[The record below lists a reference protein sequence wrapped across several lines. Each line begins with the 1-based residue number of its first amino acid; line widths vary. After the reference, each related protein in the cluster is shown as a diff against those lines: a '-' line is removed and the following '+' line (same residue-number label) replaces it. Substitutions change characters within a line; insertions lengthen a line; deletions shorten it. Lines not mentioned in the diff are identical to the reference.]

1 MVVEVKGAH
10 FLPTSCHHSFRYR
23 QSQLTS
29 DQGLLPKLLIPTF
42 YIFFYRQSHIRSIS
56 FVILAWS
63 DLLCVQ
69 VVEVVVEAGGIGE
82 QGGQSSEVSVQE
94 SVKYVESLNLW
105 SM

>member
-1 MVVEVKGAH
+1 MVLEVKGAH

-29 DQGLLPKLLIPTF
+29 DQCLLPKLLISTF
-42 YIFFYRQSHIRSIS
+42 YIFYRQSHIRSIS
-56 FVILAWS
+56 LVILSWT

-82 QGGQSSEVSVQE
+82 QGGQARKVSVQE

>member
-1 MVVEVKGAH
+1 MVLGLKGAH

-23 QSQLTS
+23 QSQVTS

-42 YIFFYRQSHIRSIS
+42 YIFYRQSHLRSIS
-56 FVILAWS
+56 LVLLSWL

-105 SM
+105 WM

>member
-1 MVVEVKGAH
+1 MVLEVKGAH
-10 FLPTSCHHSFRYR
+10 FLPTSCNHSFRYR

-42 YIFFYRQSHIRSIS
+42 YIFYRQSHLRSIS
-56 FVILAWS
+56 FVILAWL

-82 QGGQSSEVSVQE
+82 QRGQASEVSVQE
-94 SVKYVESLNLW
+94 SVKNVESLNLW

>member
-1 MVVEVKGAH
+1 MVLEVKGAH
-10 FLPTSCHHSFRYR
+10 FLPTSCNHSFRYR

-42 YIFFYRQSHIRSIS
+42 YIFYRQSHLRSIS
-56 FVILAWS
+56 FVILAWL

-94 SVKYVESLNLW
+94 GVKYVESLNLW

>member
-1 MVVEVKGAH
+1 MVLGLKGAH
-10 FLPTSCHHSFRYR
+10 FLPTSCHHNFRYR

-29 DQGLLPKLLIPTF
+29 DQGLLPELLISTF
-42 YIFFYRQSHIRSIS
+42 YIFYRQSHIPSIS
-56 FVILAWS
+56 LVILSWS

-82 QGGQSSEVSVQE
+82 EGGQSGEIPVQE
-94 SVKYVESLNLW
+94 GVKYVESLNLW

>member
-42 YIFFYRQSHIRSIS
+42 YIFYRQSHLRSIS
-56 FVILAWS
+56 LVLLSWL

-82 QGGQSSEVSVQE
+82 EGGQAREVSVQE
-94 SVKYVESLNLW
+94 GVKYVESLNLW
-105 SM
+105 SI

>member
-23 QSQLTS
+23 QSQVTS

-42 YIFFYRQSHIRSIS
+42 YIFYRQSHLRLIS
-56 FVILAWS
+56 FVLLAWRN
-63 DLLCVQ
+63 LLCVQ

-82 QGGQSSEVSVQE
+82 EGGQSRKVSVQE
-94 SVKYVESLNLW
+94 GVKYVESLNLW

>member
-1 MVVEVKGAH
+1 MVLEVKGAH
-10 FLPTSCHHSFRYR
+10 FLPTSCNHSFRYR

-42 YIFFYRQSHIRSIS
+42 YIFYRQSHLRSIS
-56 FVILAWS
+56 FVILAWL

-82 QGGQSSEVSVQE
+82 QGGQAGEVSVQE
-94 SVKYVESLNLW
+94 GVKYVKSLNLW

>member
-42 YIFFYRQSHIRSIS
+42 YIFYRQSHLRSIS
-56 FVILAWS
+56 FVILAWL

-82 QGGQSSEVSVQE
+82 EGGQAGEVSVQE
-94 SVKYVESLNLW
+94 GVKYVESLNLG
-105 SM
+105 SI

>member
-1 MVVEVKGAH
+1 MVLEVKGAH
-10 FLPTSCHHSFRYR
+10 FLPTSCNHSFRYR

-29 DQGLLPKLLIPTF
+29 DQGLLPKLLISTF
-42 YIFFYRQSHIRSIS
+42 YIFYRQSHLRSIS
-56 FVILAWS
+56 FVILAWL

-82 QGGQSSEVSVQE
+82 QGGQASEVSVQE
-94 SVKYVESLNLW
+94 GVKYVESLNLW

>member
-1 MVVEVKGAH
+1 MVLEVKGAH
-10 FLPTSCHHSFRYR
+10 FLPTSCNHSFRYR

-42 YIFFYRQSHIRSIS
+42 YIFYRQSHIRSIYL
-56 FVILAWS
+56 VILSWRN
-63 DLLCVQ
+63 LLCVQ

-82 QGGQSSEVSVQE
+82 EGGQAGEVSVQE